1 MEMFDDQQQFF
12 EALKK
17 GDNRAYTQLIA
28 QTKSFCMHYAGGRED
43 GKDVLQNTFIEFIR
57 LIETG
62 RYVYRT
68 GKISSYFIT
77 VFTNRWKDFLRKNK
91 DNDGS
96 DIPPDLP
103 DPDPVFE
110 YVEPTDPTLLLGVAV
125 INAFGQ
131 LDEKCQERLSLF
143 YINELK
149 ANVIAQKMGV
159 AHGTMLNQIMACRNE
174 LKQLYKDNVGEY
186 FDELLFDKI
195 LETIAQKYIDDNNQP
210 QS

>member
-1 MEMFDDQQQFF
+1 
-12 EALKK
+12 
-17 GDNRAYTQLIA
+17 
-28 QTKSFCMHYAGGRED
+28 MHYAGGRED
-43 GKDVLQNTFIEFIR
+43 GKDVLQNTFIEFVR

-103 DPDPVFE
+103 DPDSDSDPDPIFE
-110 YVEPTDPTLLLGVAV
+110 YVEPTDPTLLPGVAV

-131 LDEKCQERLSLF
+131 LGKKCQERLSLC
-143 YINELK
+143 YVNKLK
-149 ANVIAQKMGV
+149 VNVIAKKW
-159 AHGTMLNQIMACRNE
+159 T
-174 LKQLYKDNVGEY
+174 
-186 FDELLFDKI
+186 
-195 LETIAQKYIDDNNQP
+195 
-210 QS
+210 